1 VTQDRRAF
9 VYLNVMATT
18 IDQYIKAVITEVVN
32 LGGGTVKGVVT
43 YL

>member
-9 VYLNVMATT
+9 VYLNVMATAT
-18 IDQYIKAVITEVVN
+18 DEYIKAVITELVN
-32 LGGGTVKGVVT
+32 EGGGTVKGVVT